1 MFEAL
6 CLDSQ
11 LCDAGHPLC
20 LYGAKRSYA
29 SNLKSGAD
37 DSMRDVQI
45 WERQGYEVFSSSWV
59 LSQAVDKLEGH
70 SKSSRE

>member
-45 WERQGYEVFSSSWV
+45 WERPGV
-59 LSQAVDKLEGH
+59 
-70 SKSSRE
+70 